1 MGIYEAFMWQMQMK
15 RLTTTMS
22 PASTPPTTNGTVS
35 LLAAS
40 VCFFSSMIR
49 YWESVKEN
57 TYCTVLKLDPPPP
70 PFPLALTVK
79 YTFNM
84 PFQSWLENC

>member
-1 MGIYEAFMWQMQMK
+1 MGIYVAFMWQMQMK

-40 VCFFSSMIR
+40 VCFF
-49 YWESVKEN
+49 
-57 TYCTVLKLDPPPP
+57 
-70 PFPLALTVK
+70 F
-79 YTFNM
+79 FND
-84 PFQSWLENC
+84 QILGKRKRKHILYGSKA